1 MSMYPESEN
10 FEALRRLLAFK
21 RHEQPP
27 PGYFHNFSSRVIDR
41 IRAGERIPQT
51 SLFERLFAPT
61 QWLQHLW
68 AALETKP
75 AFAAAMG
82 AAVCSLLLVGMVYST
97 EEADHSPAQMGVSLL
112 ADRSAPSQLSEPLAW
127 ADFQRT
133 NDLYSAP
140 SQSSLFPVQQ
150 VNFTFSGN

>member
-27 PGYFHNFSSRVIDR
+27 PGYFHNFSGRVIDR
-41 IRAGERIPQT
+41 IRAGERAPEL
-51 SLFERLFAPT
+51 SLFERLFAPA
-61 QWLQHLW
+61 QWLQRLW

-82 AAVCSLLLVGMVYST
+82 AAVCSLLLVGVVYST
-97 EEADHSPAQMGVSLL
+97 EEADRSPAQMGVGLL
-112 ADRSAPSQLSEPLAW
+112 ADRSAPQLSEPLVW
-127 ADFQRT
+127 SDFQRT